1 MSNKQNGENRD
12 QFKSKFGFIL
22 ACVGSAVGM
31 GNIWLFPYRVG
42 QFGGAAFLIPYII
55 FVLLI
60 GFTGVIGE
68 MTLGRAMRTGPL
80 GAYKKAFEK
89 KGLKG
94 GGIVGLIPTLAS
106 LALAIGYAVVVGWI
120 LRFTVGAITGAVTTS
135 ENSGAYFGAIAGNF
149 GSIPWHILGLVI
161 GFAIMIFGVGDGIE
175 KINKVLMPLFFVL
188 FVVLAIRVALLDS
201 DTLAAGYAYLF
212 KPDWSLLGKADT
224 WIYALGQAFFSL
236 SLAGCGTLVYGSYLS
251 DDENIVSSAIYV
263 SIFDTIAALLAAL
276 VIIPAVFAF
285 GIEPSAGPPL
295 MFITMPEVFKSMPGG
310 AIFATLFFVA
320 VLFAG
325 ITSLINLFESP
336 VEGLQSRFGLS
347 RPVSIA
353 IVAVIAVGVGVF
365 LEGDALSGWM
375 DFVSIYALPLG
386 ALLAGFTFFWVLGFP
401 AAEEEVSKG
410 RDSKIGGWFQ
420 IFGKYI
426 FCGITVLVY
435 ILGLVKGGI
444 G

>member
-1 MSNKQNGENRD
+1 MNNKQTESRD
-12 QFKSKFGFIL
+12 QFQSKFGFIL

-42 QFGGAAFLIPYII
+42 QFGGAAFLIPYFI

-68 MTLGRAMRTGPL
+68 MTFGRSMKSGPL
-80 GAYKKAFEK
+80 GAFKKAFDK

-94 GGIVGLIPTLAS
+94 GEIVGLIPTLAS

-120 LRFTVGAITGAVTTS
+120 LRFTVGSITGAVTHS

-161 GFAIMIFGVGDGIE
+161 VFAIMLFGVGDGIE
-175 KINKVLMPLFFVL
+175 KINKVLMPLFFIL
-188 FVVLAIRVALLDS
+188 FIVLAIRVALLGGEGVK
-201 DTLAAGYAYLF
+201 AGYAYLF
-212 KPDWSLLGKADT
+212 KPNWALLGEAKT
-224 WIYALGQAFFSL
+224 WIFALGQAFFSL
-236 SLAGCGTLVYGSYLS
+236 SLAGCGTVVYGSYLS
-251 DDENIVSSAIYV
+251 DKENVVSSAIYV

-276 VIIPAVFAF
+276 VIIPSVFAF

-295 MFITMPEVFKSMPGG
+295 MFITMPEVFKNMPAG
-310 AIFATLFFVA
+310 ALFASVFFIA

-325 ITSLINLFESP
+325 VTSLMNLFESP
-336 VEGLQSRFGLS
+336 VEALQSKFNLPRTT
-347 RPVSIA
+347 SIA
-353 IVAVIAVGVGVF
+353 IIAAIAIAIGIF
-365 LEGDALSGWM
+365 LEGDALGGWM

-386 ALLAGFTFFWVLGFP
+386 ALLAGFTFFWILGFP
-401 AAEEEVSKG
+401 FAEEQVSLG
-410 RDSKIGGWFQ
+410 RENKIGGWFK
-420 IFGKYI
+420 IFGKYV
-426 FCGITVLVY
+426 FCGITVIVY
-435 ILGLVKGGI
+435 ILGLIYGGI

>member
-1 MSNKQNGENRD
+1 MSNNQNENRD

-68 MTLGRAMRTGPL
+68 MTLGRAMKTGPL
-80 GAYKKAFEK
+80 GAYKKAFDK

-149 GSIPWHILGLVI
+149 GSIPWHMIGLVI
-161 GFAIMIFGVGDGIE
+161 VFAIMFFGVGDGIE

-188 FVVLAIRVALLDS
+188 FIVLAVRVAMLDS
-201 DTLAAGYAYLF
+201 DTLKDGYAYLF
-212 KPDWSLLGKADT
+212 NPNWELLGKADT

-310 AIFATLFFVA
+310 GLFASIFFIA

-325 ITSLINLFESP
+325 VTSLMNLFESP
-336 VEGLQSRFGLS
+336 VEGLQTKFGLS
-347 RPVSIA
+347 RMKSIVIVAIIA
-353 IVAVIAVGVGVF
+353 IAVGVF
-365 LEGDALSGWM
+365 LEGDALGGWM

-386 ALLAGFTFFWVLGFP
+386 ALLAGFTFFWILGFP
-401 AAEEEVSKG
+401 EAEEEVSKG
-410 RDSKIGGWFQ
+410 RDGKIGPWFK
-420 IFGKYI
+420 IFGKYV
-426 FCGITVLVY
+426 FCIITVLVY
-435 ILGLVKGGI
+435 ILGLIKGGI

>member
-1 MSNKQNGENRD
+1 MNKQQTTGRD

-42 QFGGAAFLIPYII
+42 QFGGAAFLIPYLL

-68 MTLGRAMRTGPL
+68 MALGRAMKTGPL
-80 GAYKKAFEK
+80 GAYKKAFDK
-89 KGLKG
+89 KGFKA
-94 GGIVGLIPTLAS
+94 GGIAGLIPTLAS

-120 LRFTVGAITGAVTTS
+120 LRFTVGAITGAVTS
-135 ENSGAYFGAIAGNF
+135 SKNSGAYFGAIAGNF
-149 GSIPWHILGLVI
+149 GSIPWHLLGLVI
-161 GFAIMIFGVGDGIE
+161 VFAIMLFGVGDGIE

-188 FVVLAIRVALLDS
+188 FIALAIRVAILGGD
-201 DTLAAGYAYLF
+201 AVKGYAYLF

-251 DDENIVSSAIYV
+251 DDENIVSSAVYV
-263 SIFDTIAALLAAL
+263 AIFDTIAAMLAAL

-295 MFITMPEVFKSMPGG
+295 MFITMPEVFKSMPAGG
-310 AIFATLFFVA
+310 LFASIFFIA

-325 ITSLINLFESP
+325 VTSLMNLFESP
-336 VEGLQSRFGLS
+336 VEGLQSKYGLS
-347 RPVSIA
+347 RPVSIG
-353 IVAVIAVGVGVF
+353 IVAVIAVAVGVF
-365 LEGDALSGWM
+365 LEGDALGGWM

-401 AAEEEVSKG
+401 EAEEQVSLG
-410 RDSKIGGWFQ
+410 RPNKVGAWFKF
-420 IFGKYI
+420 FGKYV
-426 FCGITVLVY
+426 FCGITVVVY
-435 ILGLVKGGI
+435 ILGLLYGGI